1 MTPQD
6 NELMC
11 RVEGNAPM
19 GRMLV
24 DNFWFP
30 VALSN
35 QLEADGAPMR
45 VKLVG
50 KSFVAFRSTDG
61 RVGLFDER
69 CPHRGAS
76 LALARNEDN
85 ALRCI
90 FHGWKFGVDG
100 EVKEVPTEPHNETK
114 FCKAVPLARYP
125 VREAGGIMWAW
136 LGAAKP
142 AAFPDFEFNN
152 LPDDQVF
159 VVRQDCRYN
168 WVQDVEGGMDSAH
181 IGVLHSGW
189 IGGLG
194 AVGVATKNTAPVY
207 EFQDRPN
214 GFRYAAIRKYD
225 DGTSYVRVNEYVA
238 PWYSFIC
245 PEEVPDGD
253 RVTLMS
259 TPVDDENCV
268 HWMIRYNPFAAIK
281 ASYVTTDTPNS
292 YPPQPPGGPDT
303 VWGQDRASMKS
314 TSFTGFHHVITED
327 FVVAESQGRIADRSK
342 EFMNAGDRAVVRV
355 RQILL
360 QAVKNSVEGDTP
372 IRPSE
377 DGIAYS
383 QVRATGSIS
392 NEPFD
397 WDKVADVASPI
408 ANDNLVNHSLAQAE
422 R

>member
-1 MTPQD
+1 MLPKD

-11 RVEGNAPM
+11 RVEHGAPM
-19 GRMLV
+19 GRMLTE
-24 DNFWFP
+24 NFWFP

-35 QLEADGAPMR
+35 QLEADGAPLR
-45 VKLVG
+45 LKLVG
-50 KSFVAFRSTDG
+50 KTYVAFRSTDG

-100 EVKEVPTEPHNETK
+100 EVKEVPTEPHNETR
-114 FCKAVPLARYP
+114 FCKAVPLKHYP
-125 VREAGGIMWAW
+125 VHEAGGMVWAW
-136 LGAAKP
+136 LGEAAP
-142 AAFPDFEFNN
+142 APFPTFEFNN
-152 LPDDQVF
+152 LSADQVF

-194 AVGVATKNTAPVY
+194 AVGVASKNTAPVY
-207 EFQDRPN
+207 EFQDRPS

-225 DGTSYVRVNEYVA
+225 DGTSYVRVNEFVA

-259 TPVDDENCV
+259 VPIDDENCV
-268 HWMIRYNPFAAIK
+268 HWMIRYNPFAPIK
-281 ASYVTTDTPNS
+281 ASYVTTDDPTNFPPKPSGTPEEN
-292 YPPQPPGGPDT
+292 
-303 VWGQDRASMKS
+303 WGQDRQAMKNG
-314 TSFTGFHHVITED
+314 SFTGFHHVITED
-327 FVVAESQGRIADRSK
+327 FVVAESQGAIADRSK
-342 EFMNAGDRAVVRV
+342 EFLNAGDRAVTRV

-360 QAVKNSVEGDTP
+360 QAVKQFAS
-372 IRPSE
+372 
-377 DGIAYS
+377 DGVPGTAVNDDIVYER
-383 QVRATGSIS
+383 VRATGSIS
-392 NEPFD
+392 SEPFN
-397 WDKVADVASPI
+397 WAS
-408 ANDNLVNHSLAQAE
+408 LEEGE
-422 R
+422 RAPVV